1 MKSLQ
6 NIYQIWN
13 EQQIKLDTETQKV
26 LKVLRV

>member
-6 NIYQIWN
+6 NFYQIWN

-26 LKVLRV
+26 LKDLRV